1 MYQWRQA
8 TGSGPQHPLD
18 IHVLLQEQHDPHNHG
33 DVNIHYRFVTYA
45 PCTNDL
51 HDVVF

>member
-18 IHVLLQEQHDPHNHG
+18 IHVLIQEHDPHNHG

-45 PCTNDL
+45 PCTN
-51 HDVVF
+51 VS